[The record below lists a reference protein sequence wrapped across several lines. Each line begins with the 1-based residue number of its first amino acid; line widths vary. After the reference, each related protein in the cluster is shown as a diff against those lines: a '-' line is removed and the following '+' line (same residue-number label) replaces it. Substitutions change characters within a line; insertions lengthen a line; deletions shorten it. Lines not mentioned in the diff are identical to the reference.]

1 MTTSIKTSNI
11 LPRNTQA
18 EYIDFRN
25 NLLAYEQE
33 KERCRKITQST
44 LDELEDYDQMV
55 DDMAGDMIIAG
66 SSIWDDYEVRQAL
79 ESGDTDRAFAL
90 IDNLCTTDWM

>member
-1 MTTSIKTSNI
+1 MIKEYFDTS
-11 LPRNTQA
+11 RNTQA
-18 EYIDFRN
+18 EYIDFLN
-25 NLLAYEQE
+25 DLLAYEQE

-90 IDNLCTTDWM
+90 IDNLGTTDWM